1 MPIVELD
8 AGLSALLETDGAV
21 RVATGFQFTEGP
33 VWHRDGFL
41 LFSDIPANRIMRWNE
56 ADGVA
61 VWREP
66 SGQSNGLTFDRQGRL
81 LAAEHAG
88 RRVSRT
94 LADGTIE
101 AVAERYRGRRLHS
114 PNDLVEHSAGAIYF
128 TDPPY
133 GGNPAELDQ
142 FGVYR
147 VVPGGEI
154 TLLAA
159 DFQRPNGLAFS
170 PDESTLY
177 VDDTA
182 RHHIRAFTVADDGA
196 LRDGRVFAEMDGTR
210 NGAADG
216 MKVDADGRVFCTGP
230 GGCYVYEPDGRL
242 LGLLVLPE
250 PPANCAWG
258 DDDRQSL
265 YLTARTSVY
274 RVRLKVRGLAAM

>member
-33 VWHRDGFL
+33 VWHRDGYL

-56 ADGVA
+56 ADGVS

-94 LADGTIE
+94 LADGTVE
-101 AVAERYRGRRLHS
+101 AVAERYRGGRLHS
-114 PNDLVEHSAGAIYF
+114 PNDLVEHSSGAIYF

-147 VVPGGEI
+147 VEPGGEV
-154 TLLAA
+154 TLLAG

-182 RHHIRAFTVADDGA
+182 RHHIRAFTIGDDGT
-196 LRDGRVFAEMDGTR
+196 LRGGRVFAEMDGTR

-216 MKVDADGRVFCTGP
+216 MKLDAGGRVYCTGP
-230 GGCYVYEPDGRL
+230 GGCYVYEPDGRQ

-250 PPANCAWG
+250 VPANCAWG

-274 RVRLKVRGLAAM
+274 RVRLKVKGLAPM

>member
-21 RVATGFQFTEGP
+21 RVATGYQFTEGP
-33 VWHRDGFL
+33 IWHRDGYL
-41 LFSDIPANRIMRWNE
+41 LFSDIPANRIMRWTE
-56 ADGVA
+56 ADGATVY
-61 VWREP
+61 REP

-94 LADGTIE
+94 LADGTVE
-101 AVAERYRGRRLHS
+101 SVAERFRGRRLHS
-114 PNDLVEHSAGAIYF
+114 PNDLVEHSSGAIYF

-133 GGNPAELDQ
+133 GGNPAELD
-142 FGVYR
+142 FYGVYR
-147 VVPGGEI
+147 VAPGGEV
-154 TLLAA
+154 TLLAN
-159 DFQRPNGLAFS
+159 DFQRPNGIAFS

-182 RHHIRAFTVADDGA
+182 RHHVRAFRVGDDGT
-196 LRDGRVFAEMDGTR
+196 LRDGRVFAEMDSTR

-216 MKVDADGRVFCTGP
+216 MKVDADGRVYCTGP
-230 GGCYVYEPDGRL
+230 GGCYAYEPDGRL

-250 PPANCAWG
+250 VPANCAWG

-274 RVRLKVRGLAAM
+274 RVRLKVKGLAPM

>member
-21 RVATGFQFTEGP
+21 RVATGYQFTEGP
-33 VWHRDGFL
+33 IWHRDGYL
-41 LFSDIPANRIMRWNE
+41 LFSDIPANRIMRWTE
-56 ADGVA
+56 ADGATVY
-61 VWREP
+61 REP

-94 LADGTIE
+94 LADGTVE
-101 AVAERYRGRRLHS
+101 SVAERFRGRRLHS
-114 PNDLVEHSAGAIYF
+114 PNDLVEHSSGAIYF

-147 VVPGGEI
+147 VEPGGEV
-154 TLLAA
+154 TLLAG

-182 RHHIRAFTVADDGA
+182 RHHIRAFTVGDDDT
-196 LRDGRVFAEMDGTR
+196 LRGGRVFAEMDGTR

-216 MKVDADGRVFCTGP
+216 MKLDAGGRVYCTGP

-250 PPANCAWG
+250 VPANCAWG

-274 RVRLKVRGLAAM
+274 RVRLKVKGLAPM